1 MRGRYQAILKYK
13 TKRMVLQMTKNVNV
27 KENED
32 IAYGFYSKLLKKPF
46 DSVAELREAEAKH
59 YAEIKAKED
68 KAAAKKADAKKV
80 EDAFKALNQA
90 RKNYKEDLTQLTKE
104 YSEELTHI
112 KEAFELG
119 KKDIH
124 DKLAAA
130 EDAYAKAL
138 KEFTSKYDQYHV
150 TLKDGDFETTI
161 SGSSKVQS
169 TKKPEV
175 KDPSQVNLYNIFDL
189 FFGL

>member
-1 MRGRYQAILKYK
+1 
-13 TKRMVLQMTKNVNV
+13 MTKNVNV